1 MSPSKVRSL
10 ARQYAG
16 MTPSEI
22 SNHEDWVRR
31 FKAERAEAE
40 ARKAE
45 AERQYGVELQA
56 MTDLDAVRE
65 TLRVTCDEY
74 ENDADRALQM
84 LSMAGF
90 VRSDKPHRVDA
101 QRALDAVVRT
111 IVGMIPRLVDPPSY
125 SEIAS
130 LNELIMSAATSL
142 SKTAPVKA

>member
-90 VRSDKPHRVDA
+90 VRSDKPHLVDA
-101 QRALDAVVRT
+101 
-111 IVGMIPRLVDPPSY
+111 
-125 SEIAS
+125 
-130 LNELIMSAATSL
+130 
-142 SKTAPVKA
+142 